1 MNNECHNYD
10 WFVGWLSR
18 NLIKPEKPTLNTS
31 ADYIA
36 KNFSRS
42 FFNVSEADAESA
54 LKHLRF
60 DYAEIDGKLF
70 FSIDRSSPAF
80 KTFAKFWN

>member
-1 MNNECHNYD
+1 MNYDCHNYD

-18 NLIKPEKPTLNTS
+18 NLAKSERPTFNTS

-42 FFNVSEADAESA
+42 FFSVSEADAENA
-54 LKHLRF
+54 LKYLHF

-80 KTFAKFWN
+80 ETFAKHWK